1 MFSKTMTTKS
11 TRESREPI
19 ERLKH
24 ALDGADAIVIGAGA
38 GLSTSAGFVYSGER
52 FQQYFSDFGEKYGFQ
67 DMYSGGFY
75 PYRTPN
81 DSGRPPCVLCL
92 HQRRSGR
99 RTPGDR
105 RSCPLPKP
113 GYRARW

>member
-1 MFSKTMTTKS
+1 MTHKEE
-11 TRESREPI
+11 REFLIKILLE
-19 ERLKH
+19 EL
-24 ALDGADAIVIGAGA
+24 AQADAVIIGAGA
-38 GLSTSAGFVYSGER
+38 GLSTSAGFVYTGER
-52 FQQYFSDFGEKYGFQ
+52 FDKYFRDFSKKYHFR

-99 RTPGDR
+99 RPPGD
-105 RSCPLPKP
+105 
-113 GYRARW
+113 

>member
-1 MFSKTMTTKS
+1 MFSKTRTTKS
-11 TRESREPI
+11 TIEYSEPI
-19 ERLKH
+19 ARLKN

-38 GLSTSAGFVYSGER
+38 GLSTSAGFVYDGLR
-52 FQQYFSDFGEKYGFQ
+52 FRQYFSDFEKKYGFQ

-99 RTPGDR
+99 RTPGD
-105 RSCPLPKP
+105 
-113 GYRARW
+113 